1 MSDESRAPVPGGLTL
16 RQAELLRVI
25 QGLDPSSRHTL
36 KIVCRGT
43 EPWEIQE
50 IVEHRALG
58 DLRPRRDS

>member
-1 MSDESRAPVPGGLTL
+1 MGPEAKPVKPLTP
-16 RQAELLRVI
+16 RQEELIRII
-25 QGLDPSSRHTL
+25 QGLASDARHTL
-36 KIVCRGT
+36 KIVCRGP

>member
-1 MSDESRAPVPGGLTL
+1 MEPVERPAKPPTP
-16 RQAELLRVI
+16 RQEELIRII
-25 QGLDPSSRHTL
+25 QGLDPASRHTL

-58 DLRPRRDS
+58 ELRPRRDS